1 MKIEAGKF
9 YRTRGGQ
16 KVRVY
21 TVDGGGEYPVH
32 AALLVGTVWYVKVYK
47 SSGHLDFPDDHD
59 LISEWVDKPVVDWSK
74 LAAWHRWVAR
84 DERGEWFS
92 FGQKPTIGLA
102 HWMIA
107 RGCDYCPIP
116 PQYSPTFSGD
126 WKDSLVERPTE

>member
-21 TVDGGGEYPVH
+21 AVDGGGEYPVH

-74 LAAWHRWVAR
+74 LAAWHRWVAMDPCGR
-84 DERGEWFS
+84 WYSYELEPMLLETKWRNGNGE
-92 FGQKPTIGLA
+92 IG
-102 HWMIA
+102 
-107 RGCDYCPIP
+107 RIP
-116 PQYSPTFSGD
+116 PQYSPTFPGD
-126 WKDSLVERPTE
+126 WKDSLVERPAE